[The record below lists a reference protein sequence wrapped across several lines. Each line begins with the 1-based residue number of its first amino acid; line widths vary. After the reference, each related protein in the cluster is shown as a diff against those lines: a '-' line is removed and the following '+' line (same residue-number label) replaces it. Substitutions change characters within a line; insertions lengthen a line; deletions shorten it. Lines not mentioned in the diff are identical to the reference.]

1 MTIDR
6 VQTTPIDLTD
16 HHCQAGVDPTTLQL
30 QLGEQRG
37 EFTQVA
43 TRYPHTNVR
52 TPIGVTIGTTQFSTQ
67 RHGEHDPTIRKGCDT
82 H

>member
-30 QLGEQRG
+30 QLGEQHG
-37 EFTQVA
+37 EFTHIA
-43 TRYPHTNVR
+43 TRQVETLTLSIH
-52 TPIGVTIGTTQFSTQ
+52 
-67 RHGEHDPTIRKGCDT
+67 RHNEHMYDT
-82 H
+82 RQPV